1 MRGSAGR
8 AWGAPDRAGLGVW
21 RWAIGVRRR
30 ELTRRL
36 VRQGR
41 ALRRHPRQRR
51 RRAARGMRRRIGA
64 LRAAWRAVTIRSIV
78 AIAAVAL
85 AFVRAGDVGEDG
97 GHMRGLH
104 GREHEHEP
112 KQGREHHEPSA
123 TVARGG
129 LHASVPCMTGGS
141 IVAPAPEPG
150 ASQCPRAEPSTLKWP
165 TSTTSRSSRRRMVT
179 RCSWASRVAKPVT
192 N

>member
-8 AWGAPDRAGLGVW
+8 AWGAPNRAGLGVE
-21 RWAIGVRRR
+21 RRAVGVRRR
-30 ELTRRL
+30 DLTRRL

-41 ALRRHPRQRR
+41 ALRCHPRQRR

-64 LRAAWRAVTIRSIV
+64 LRTTRRAVAIRPVV
-78 AIAAVAL
+78 AIAAIAL
-85 AFVRAGDVGEDG
+85 ALVRAGDIGEDG

-112 KQGREHHEPSA
+112 KQGREHDEPSA
-123 TVARGG
+123 TAARGG
-129 LHASVPCMTGGS
+129 LHASGPCMAGGS
-141 IVAPAPEPG
+141 MVAPAPEPG
-150 ASQCPRAEPSTLKWP
+150 APQCPRAEPSTLKWP